1 MILVLLMVYIHQ
13 IMINLIIFVKL
24 EFRMERIPSVAD
36 KFASRHGIKGVVGLI
51 IPHEDMPFTSDG
63 IVPDLIINPHGI
75 PSRMSTGHL
84 LEAIT
89 GKTCSILGS
98 LYDGSPY
105 ENFNEFENITKI
117 LESTD
122 FENFGNET
130 MYNGFTGEQ
139 FMSSIFMMS
148 VLSKIKTYGS

>member
-1 MILVLLMVYIHQ
+1 MV
-13 IMINLIIFVKL
+13 
-24 EFRMERIPSVAD
+24 
-36 KFASRHGIKGVVGLI
+36 
-51 IPHEDMPFTSDG
+51 
-63 IVPDLIINPHGI
+63 
-75 PSRMSTGHL
+75 
-84 LEAIT
+84 
-89 GKTCSILGS
+89 LGS

-139 FMSSIFMMS
+139 FMSSILWMS
-148 VLSKIKTYGS
+148 VLSKIKAYGS